1 MLSLRCRSVTLAAR
15 VELRPERARSFRS
28 DGQSSEPRLRWYT
41 PGGIRAGISA
51 DFDDSL
57 GRCTQLLSTS
67 SWPVNR
73 QDCPWP
79 IWEAAGAYYIGI
91 SWRAPPYPARNCHK
105 HPHFEWQ
112 CDSPCRFRSP
122 HVPDTSRF
130 SRSVGGPAAIRNQC
144 TQFLMLSRKLT
155 SKIEYMPAPAGLI
168 RHHRSYTS

>member
-1 MLSLRCRSVTLAAR
+1 MPTRGSQRKRLGQKGPEERSRDRFGDRKAIAAAKR
-15 VELRPERARSFRS
+15 
-28 DGQSSEPRLRWYT
+28 YT
-41 PGGIRAGISA
+41 PGGIQAGISA
-51 DFDDSL
+51 DFDGSL

-73 QDCPWP
+73 QDCPWR

-168 RHHRSYTS
+168 RHHCSYTS